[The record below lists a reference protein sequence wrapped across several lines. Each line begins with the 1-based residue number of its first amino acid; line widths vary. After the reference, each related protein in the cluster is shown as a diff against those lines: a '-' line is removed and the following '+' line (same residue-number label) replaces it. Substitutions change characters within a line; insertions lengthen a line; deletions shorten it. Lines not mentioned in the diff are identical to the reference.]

1 MPAMRVLLWHGW
13 LLEGSGSNVYT
24 AKVAEIWKRRGHD
37 VVIVCQEP
45 HPERFGFER
54 VRAEDVR
61 PAPEGSGRVTVVR
74 PDIGSLLPVF
84 VMDEYEGFDVK
95 LFVDLTDDE
104 LRTYLE
110 RNVRELRRVTKAWRP
125 DVAVA
130 GHAVPGP
137 VVARRALGEGSYI
150 AKVHGSDLEYA
161 VRLQDRYAALA
172 REGLGGARAVV
183 GASHDVLER
192 TRAVSGLPAERFRLV
207 PPGVDVDRW
216 RPLPRAEALK
226 GVASRLG
233 DDSDVSRGRLA
244 ELDGDVRAA
253 LDGRDAERLTG
264 LARTYDQGV
273 PDPEAGRRLVALS
286 GDQRPL
292 VGYFG
297 KLTPQKGVE
306 RLIEAAVLLG
316 DRVRAVVIGF
326 GLFREW
332 LTALV
337 LALDAGD
344 VGAYAWL
351 REASPMQLELEPFE
365 VKAASK
371 LADRLTFTGRL
382 DHRYAPETVA
392 AMDAVAVP
400 STLDEAFGMVA
411 AEIAAAGTLPVVA
424 RHSGLAEV
432 AAALEAAIGR
442 AGALSFEPG
451 PGATRRLAERL
462 GAVLDEPAAV
472 RKRLAA
478 AARAHVANEWT
489 WERTAE
495 RLLDAASPSST

>member
-1 MPAMRVLLWHGW
+1 MRVLLWHGW

-24 AKVAEIWKRRGHD
+24 AKVAEIWKRQGHD
-37 VVIVCQEP
+37 VVILCQEA
-45 HPERFGFER
+45 HPERFGFETLQ
-54 VRAEDVR
+54 VEDVR
-61 PAPEGSGRVTVVR
+61 PAPEGRGRVVVVR

-95 LFVDLTDDE
+95 PFVDLTDDE
-104 LRTYLE
+104 LGTYLE

-125 DVAVA
+125 DVVVA

-137 VVARRALGEGSYI
+137 VVARRALGEGAYI
-150 AKVHGSDLEYA
+150 AKVHGSDLVYA
-161 VRLQDRYAALA
+161 IGPQDRYAELA
-172 REGLGGARAVV
+172 REGLGGARAVA
-183 GASHDVLER
+183 GPSHDVIER
-192 TRAVSGLPAERFRLV
+192 TRAVTGLPAERFRLV
-207 PPGVDVDRW
+207 PPGVDIDRW
-216 RPLPRAEALK
+216 RPLARPEALK

-233 DDSDVSRGRLA
+233 ADSDVSRGRPGD
-244 ELDGDVRAA
+244 LDGDVRAA
-253 LDGRDAERLTG
+253 LDDRDAERLTA

-273 PDPEAGRRLVALS
+273 PDPDAGRRLLALS
-286 GDQRPL
+286 RDGRPL

-297 KLTPQKGVE
+297 KLIPQKGVE
-306 RLIEAAVLLG
+306 RLIKAAVLLG
-316 DRVRAVVIGF
+316 DRVHAVVVGF

-344 VGAYAWL
+344 VDAYAWL
-351 REASPMQLELEPFE
+351 REASLMQLELEPDE
-365 VKAASK
+365 VKAAAG
-371 LADRLTFTGRL
+371 LAERLTFTGRL

-400 STLDEAFGMVA
+400 STETEAFGMVA
-411 AEIAAAGTLPVVA
+411 AEIASAGTLPIVA

-442 AGALSFEPG
+442 PGALSFEPG
-451 PGATRRLAERL
+451 PGGTRRLAERL
-462 GAVLDEPAAV
+462 GSLLDEPVPV
-472 RKRLAA
+472 REGLAA

-495 RLLDAASPSST
+495 RLLDAAS